1 MDKDVKRWKA
11 RAIMGGKDPT
21 QLVIARKIGESI
33 FVTLNG
39 ALLEITVA
47 SIGGNSVAL
56 LLETA
61 EKNLILR
68 KELVDAC

>member
-1 MDKDVKRWKA
+1 
-11 RAIMGGKDPT
+11 MGGKDPT